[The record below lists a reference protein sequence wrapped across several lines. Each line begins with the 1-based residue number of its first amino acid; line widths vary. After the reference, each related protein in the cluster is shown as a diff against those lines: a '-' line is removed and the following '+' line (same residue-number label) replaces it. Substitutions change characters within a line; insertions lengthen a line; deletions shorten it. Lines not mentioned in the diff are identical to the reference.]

1 MFLLIAFI
9 ALVAIVGVIEHFY
22 DKLPEKQRRE
32 LERNAKKRYITVTR
46 KGFTPWSGDFT
57 YKQKIRLK

>member
-1 MFLLIAFI
+1 MYALIFII

-32 LERNAKKRYITVTR
+32 LERNAKKRYTSVTR
-46 KGFTPWSGDFT
+46 KGFNPWSGDFT
-57 YKQKIRLK
+57 YEQKIRLK